1 MKFTI
6 EVVSDYPP
14 PERLPLNNPID
25 GKIFLVLAPD
35 GKSMTPSGM
44 QLPGLEDVPSLSL
57 IKITRD
63 S

>member
-6 EVVSDYPP
+6 EVISDYPP

-25 GKIFLVLAPD
+25 GKILLVLASD
-35 GKSMTPSGM
+35 GKSMTPSGV
-44 QLPGLEDVPSLSL
+44 QIPGLEDVPSLSL
-57 IKITRD
+57 VRITRQ